1 VTTVKIPITLFTG
14 FFGVGKTTAIRSL
27 LARKPKNERWAI
39 LVNEFGEVAIDQT
52 SLNVAD
58 KSGVIIHEIPGGCM
72 CCALDVPMGV
82 AITEILSRVKPDRLI
97 IEPTGIGHPAGIL
110 DQLRDA
116 NLKDIVDVG
125 AVICFVDPRFVGDP
139 RIEGAKVFRD
149 QVHLADILIASK
161 SDLASKDELERYQA
175 WAEALFPPKL
185 VVTRTV
191 MGNIDRSL
199 LDIRPYDKRLPLFP
213 NLHSHEKRVAPSNI
227 GEPRPG
233 IPIRLENNG
242 AGYQGCGWVFSH
254 EDNFCDE
261 ATLIDYVGPP
271 GPKGLNNVERL
282 KGVFRVN
289 NEWVL
294 VDRVRNE
301 LSISPISY
309 RRDSRLEII
318 LSENETVNWLE
329 IETALLRLLK

>member
-1 VTTVKIPITLFTG
+1 MTNAKIPTTLITG

-27 LARKPKNERWAI
+27 LSRKPKNESWAI

-52 SLNVAD
+52 ALNVVN
-58 KSGVIIHEIPGGCM
+58 GNNVTIREIPGGCM
-72 CCALDVPMGV
+72 CCAKDIPMRV
-82 AITEILSRVKPDRLI
+82 AITEILRWAKPDRLL

-110 DQLRDA
+110 DELRNA

-139 RIEGAKVFRD
+139 RIEDVEVFRD
-149 QVHLADILIASK
+149 QVHLADVLIASK
-161 SDLASKDELERYQA
+161 TDLASKDELERYQA

-185 VVTRTV
+185 VITKTT
-191 MGNIDRSL
+191 MGNIDIAL
-199 LDIRPYDKRLPLFP
+199 LDVRSYDNRLPLFP
-213 NLHSHEKRVAPSNI
+213 NLHSHEKQAIPSDI

-233 IPIRLENNG
+233 IPIRVENNG

-254 EDNFCDE
+254 EDNFRDK
-261 ATLIDYVGPP
+261 ALIDYLGPP

-282 KGVFRVN
+282 KGVFRMDD
-289 NEWVL
+289 EWVL

-301 LSISPISY
+301 LSFSPIAY

-318 LSENETVNWLE
+318 LSENETVDWPY
-329 IETALLRLLK
+329 IESALLRFIK

>member
-27 LARKPKNERWAI
+27 LVRKPKKERWAI

-52 SLNVAD
+52 ALNEVGGN
-58 KSGVIIHEIPGGCM
+58 GVIIHEISGGCM
-72 CCALDVPMGV
+72 CCALNVPMGV
-82 AITEILSRVKPDRLI
+82 AISEILSRVKPDRLI
-97 IEPTGIGHPAGIL
+97 IEPTGIGHLAGIL
-110 DQLRDA
+110 DELRNA

-161 SDLASKDELERYQA
+161 SDLASTDELVRYQA

-185 VVTRTV
+185 VITKTV
-191 MGNIDRSL
+191 MGNIDIAL
-199 LDIRPYDKRLPLFP
+199 LDIQPYDKRLPLFP
-213 NLHSHEKRVAPSNI
+213 NLHSHEKRVAASNI
-227 GEPRPG
+227 GEPRPR

-261 ATLIDYVGPP
+261 AALIDYLGPP

-289 NEWVL
+289 DEWVL
-294 VDRVRNE
+294 VDRVRGE
-301 LSISPISY
+301 LSFSPILY

-318 LSENETVNWLE
+318 LSANEKVNWLD
-329 IETALLRLLK
+329 IEFALLKLLK